1 MITHTPPRILFYQ
14 EYELL
19 SETEQVDLS
28 SVPQC
33 FQSSLEFVRLK
44 THGGVLRGTSSKMKL
59 AKYFLEHAAA
69 LRKLTLSSS
78 FCNIIDEIKSIPR
91 SSTGCEVVMKD

>member
-59 AKYFLEHAAA
+59 AKYFLENGAA
-69 LRKLTLSSS
+69 LKKLTLTES
-78 FCNIIDEIKSIPR
+78 FCTIINQI
-91 SSTGCEVVMKD
+91 